1 MSEPTELPASSG
13 RTPLGVKR
21 LTYSMTLASASATS
35 RPCSHSLISPEWVC
49 ILRTKSF
56 IWSTAVWLGLMT

>member
-1 MSEPTELPASSG
+1 MLP
-13 RTPLGVKR
+13 LVDQ
-21 LTYSMTLASASATS
+21 
-35 RPCSHSLISPEWVC
+35 PEWVC